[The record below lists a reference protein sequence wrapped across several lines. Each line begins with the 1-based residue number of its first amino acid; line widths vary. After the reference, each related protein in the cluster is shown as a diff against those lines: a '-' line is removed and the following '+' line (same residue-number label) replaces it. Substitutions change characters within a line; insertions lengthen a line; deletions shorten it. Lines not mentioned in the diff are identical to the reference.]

1 MSPNTIFYI
10 IIGILLFDFL
20 LGQVL
25 DYLNFKH
32 YDDKIPEELTDVY
45 NETEYVKSQAY
56 KKENYRFSVITS
68 VFSFLALMAFLYWQ
82 GFAWLDQIARSF
94 SSNEL
99 LVGMIFFGILFFI
112 NDILTTPFS
121 YYQTFVIEEKYGFNK
136 STKKTFV
143 MDKLKGWALTLLLGG
158 LVLGLIIYFYSLTL
172 DKFWIYTW
180 ILITLFTLFFTLFY
194 STLIVPIFNKQKPLE
209 DGPLRSAIQ
218 EFAGSVGFS
227 LKDIFVIDGSKRST
241 KANAYFAGFGPKK
254 RIVLYDTLINDLTTN
269 QIVAVLAHEIGH
281 YKKRHVFW
289 NMALSILIT
298 GFSLY
303 ILSLFIQNAALS
315 DSLGVSIPSFHLGL
329 IAFGILYSPIS
340 EITGILMQ
348 YISRKFE
355 YQADDYAKT
364 NYNSTDLI
372 QALKKLSQK
381 SFSNL
386 TPHRAYVFFH
396 YSHPPLL
403 ERVRNLDK

>member
-1 MSPNTIFYI
+1 MSPTSIFYI
-10 IIGILLFDFL
+10 IIGILLFDFI
-20 LGQVL
+20 LGQIL
-25 DYLNFKH
+25 DYLNALH
-32 YDDKIPEELTDVY
+32 YDDKIPAELNDVY
-45 NETEYVKSQAY
+45 NETEYFRSQAY

-68 VFSFLALMAFLYWQ
+68 VISFLALMAFFYWK
-82 GFAWLDQIARSF
+82 GFAWLDEIARGY
-94 SSNEL
+94 SSNEIV
-99 LVGMIFFGILFFI
+99 VGLIFFGILFFI

-136 STKKTFV
+136 STKKTFF
-143 MDKLKGWALTLLLGG
+143 MDKLKGWALALILGG
-158 LVLGLIIYFYSLTL
+158 LVLGLIIYFYTLTL

-180 ILITLFTLFFTLFY
+180 LFITVFTLFFTLFY

-209 DGPLRSAIQ
+209 DGPLRNAIQ
-218 EFAGSVGFS
+218 EFACSVGFS

-254 RIVLYDTLINDLTTN
+254 RIVLYDTLINDLTTGE
-269 QIVAVLAHEIGH
+269 IVGVLAHEIGH
-281 YKKRHVFW
+281 YKKKHVFW
-289 NMALSILIT
+289 NMALSVLIT
-298 GFSLY
+298 GFTLY

-315 DSLGVSIPSFHLGL
+315 ASLGVPLPSFHIGL

-348 YISRKFE
+348 VISRKFE
-355 YQADDYAKT
+355 FQADDYAKT
-364 NYNSTDLI
+364 NYNASDLI

-386 TPHRAYVFFH
+386 TPHKAYVFFH